1 MSSSSSGALAPPVF
15 RMIAPPDGGWSLTP
29 IESLLRGLRNMDEL
43 FALELCGWN
52 GGAVS
57 YMVRSHSGARLQGM
71 IQSYYPHAR
80 AELLKEDGVGIHADW
95 LRLDSDERALVKPMW
110 LDKESYLPMMTYDD
124 HVLRESESDPLAG
137 VVGHV
142 SGLGRWTGG
151 SQRDRMGMRLVLHPA
166 DENWARKYQSR
177 IQARRDGD
185 DKLKDTKGN
194 GQADMST
201 ASMVAL
207 MGLLGLGGIGYL
219 NWDWYQ
225 SGEYLK
231 LLALDGG
238 LIGAAVGG
246 LWGWGKVMGR
256 KSRQYMDEELVEE
269 KLKSLGFQ
277 SEVQLVRV
285 YRGGISEQKD
295 AERSLVDLV
304 DVMRQFDNPAGNSW
318 KEGPVQE
325 FDGMDLNREHGGLAM
340 ASASEAL
347 RWRNG
352 GQAKR
357 SILSAREV
365 STFWH
370 LPLGVKDMASI
381 DRSQSAVLTPI
392 LEGLDENGPLVGHT
406 EAGHPIYFPES
417 SLRKHMVLLG
427 RSGSGKSTMIKH
439 FMHYK
444 MQAKA
449 RGEDDGAIVL
459 IDPHADLVHDILPLV
474 PPEIAHKVR
483 LLDLG
488 DDHRVPIINMLD
500 PDLAPDRDRC
510 VGTLIETFKYMFDAW
525 GNRLEEILDR
535 GLKAIYE
542 YNAHPDTSKARR
554 LTILDL
560 LVLLQDGKVIGSGRG
575 AKVERTQFQKHV
587 FSRVSDAH
595 VKLWFEQFMNLPRE
609 NRAEG
614 MGPVANRIGAF
625 AGNFRAKVV
634 MGMRESTVVF
644 SDILKEGIILLV
656 STASGKVGPGTASLM
671 GGAIVSMVDSA
682 LREQESLLPENR
694 KNCLLIAD
702 EFSTI
707 TGTNWAGMFA
717 EVRKYG
723 CSLMLATQ
731 SMAVLDRP
739 GSDKASL
746 KTGIMSNVGCMVSY
760 AISAEDAPML
770 SRQMGAERL
779 TESDLVMLD
788 PFHCYVRITTDVKS
802 LPTFSMKT
810 APPPEK
816 LHGRPE
822 NEERVRELMYSYTV
836 DRRDA
841 LRQIN
846 SEALDALWGGGAGLP
861 TEGVASGSE
870 LRDDGP
876 VPAPGPGPGPSPEPV
891 SPPSPAPD
899 SSTATPT
906 TPVEPQPVVSVGVA
920 VETDGASDEWNPPAR
935 VVQQPAAASG
945 NPFMHAMNI
954 PDVPAALSARE
965 RVAERLGEDVMANSE
980 FAPEFIE
987 KVWKLADE
995 DPALRKALDIRLEG
1009 KTGRAMKQR
1018 NREYN
1023 ETLQSKD
1030 AEIARLRAELESATN
1045 GANGAAVAADA
1056 PGEAYSME
1064 DLDAAVAIV
1073 IGQEREIAPVPE
1085 IAPAVDP
1092 EPDPDPGP
1100 EPEPEPDPDH
1110 LPEQRRGDPEP
1121 EPRQMSRLK
1130 HSVVEKRRS

>member
-1 MSSSSSGALAPPVF
+1 MSSSASGALAPPVF

-29 IESLLRGLRNMDEL
+29 IESLLRGLRNMEEL

-71 IQSYYPHAR
+71 LQSYYPHAR
-80 AELLKEDGVGIHADW
+80 AELLKKDGVGIHADW

-142 SGLGRWTGG
+142 SGLGRWSGG

-166 DENWARKYQSR
+166 HEDWARKYQSR

-207 MGLLGLGGIGYL
+207 MGLLGLGGVGYL

-238 LIGAAVGG
+238 LIAALVGG

-295 AERSLVDLV
+295 AERSLGDFV
-304 DVMRQFDNPAGNSW
+304 DVMRQFDNPAGNAW

-325 FDGMDLNREHGGLAM
+325 FDGMDLSREHGGLAM
-340 ASASEAL
+340 AAASEAL

-474 PPEIAHKVR
+474 PPEIADKVR

-488 DDHRVPIINMLD
+488 DDQRVPIINMLD

-542 YNAHPDTSKARR
+542 YNAHPDTPKARR
-554 LTILDL
+554 LTILDM
-560 LVLLQDGKVIGSGRG
+560 LVLLQDGKPIGSGRG

-609 NRAEG
+609 SRAEG

-656 STASGKVGPGTASLM
+656 STASGKVGPGTAALM
-671 GGAIVSMVDSA
+671 GGAVVSMVDSA

-746 KTGIMSNVGCMVSY
+746 KTGIMSNVGCIVSY
-760 AISAEDAPML
+760 AISAEDAPMM

-861 TEGVASGSE
+861 VEGVASGSE
-870 LRDDGP
+870 LGADGP
-876 VPAPGPGPGPSPEPV
+876 AAGPGPAPASPQAPPRELESPEPV
-891 SPPSPAPD
+891 DAVAAAPGTERGDGEEWEPPP
-899 SSTATPT
+899 
-906 TPVEPQPVVSVGVA
+906 
-920 VETDGASDEWNPPAR
+920 R
-935 VVQQPAAASG
+935 VVQHPAVASG
-945 NPFMHAMNI
+945 NPFSQAMNI
-954 PDVPAALSARE
+954 AEPLVPLSARE
-965 RVAERLGEDVMANSE
+965 RVAERLGEDVLASSE
-980 FAPEFIE
+980 LTPEVIE
-987 KVWKLADE
+987 KVWKLADS
-995 DPALRKALDIRLEG
+995 DPALRVALDTRLEG

-1018 NREYN
+1018 TRDYN
-1023 ETLQSKD
+1023 EKLESKD
-1030 AEIARLRAELESATN
+1030 AEIARLMAELESATN
-1045 GANGAAVAADA
+1045 GANGGAAAVAEA
-1056 PGEAYSME
+1056 PAEAYSME
-1064 DLDAAVAIV
+1064 ELDAAVTAV
-1073 IGQEREIAPVPE
+1073 IEQEREIAREPEPVPGS
-1085 IAPAVDP
+1085 
-1092 EPDPDPGP
+1092 EPDSEPD
-1100 EPEPEPDPDH
+1100 PEPEPDAEPDS

-1121 EPRQMSRLK
+1121 EPRQMGGLRRR
-1130 HSVVEKRRS
+1130 VVNKRRI